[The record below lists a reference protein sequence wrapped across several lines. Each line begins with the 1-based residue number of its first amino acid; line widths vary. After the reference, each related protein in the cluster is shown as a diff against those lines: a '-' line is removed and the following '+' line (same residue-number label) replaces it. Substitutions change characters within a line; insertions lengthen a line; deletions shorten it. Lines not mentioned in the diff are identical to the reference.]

1 MIKNKIVIH
10 DGRVNDGT
18 NNDSPGPGWVPKL
31 VYINSSLMLNLM
43 RVFLSGSQYCWGVSV
58 FAILLRLQHVSES

>member
-10 DGRVNDGT
+10 DGRVNGGT
-18 NNDSPGPGWVPKL
+18 NNDYPGPGWVPKL

-43 RVFLSGSQYCWGVSV
+43 VYS
-58 FAILLRLQHVSES
+58 